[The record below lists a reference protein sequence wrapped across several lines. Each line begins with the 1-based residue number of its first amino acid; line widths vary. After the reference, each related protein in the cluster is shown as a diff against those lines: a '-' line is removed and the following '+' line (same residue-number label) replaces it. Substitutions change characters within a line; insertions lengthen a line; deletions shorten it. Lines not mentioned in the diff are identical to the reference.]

1 MEPILKTNSF
11 VHLWFH
17 EIFIRSFI
25 HSFIHSFTLIIRI
38 CDNIQLLGRR
48 TFNAFLLCFRALMLM
63 QKRPSEK
70 DCQPHLG
77 LVNPQIADHRCLR
90 EVRSSTASKHSRD
103 RFMSVFEYLFN
114 VLLQNIKMSKL
125 GNPKIADHR
134 RLREVRSSNASKHS
148 RDRFMSVFEYLFNV
162 LFWNLKVS
170 KSIEVV
176 SSYYS

>member
-1 MEPILKTNSF
+1 M
-11 VHLWFH
+11 
-17 EIFIRSFI
+17 
-25 HSFIHSFTLIIRI
+25 TLIVWI

-77 LVNPQIADHRCLR
+77 LVNPQIADHRRLR
-90 EVRSSTASKHSRD
+90 EVRSST
-103 RFMSVFEYLFN
+103 
-114 VLLQNIKMSKL
+114 
-125 GNPKIADHR
+125 
-134 RLREVRSSNASKHS
+134 ASKHS

-176 SSYYS
+176 SSYYSIIIGWFIFDRQLIEMSALIRKNGKRNFFFIVIIGNV

>member
-1 MEPILKTNSF
+1 MLRRIHLCTCDFTRYSF
-11 VHLWFH
+11 DH
-17 EIFIRSFI
+17 SFI

-103 RFMSVFEYLFN
+103 RFMSLLNTSSMFCFKISKCPSLEIPKLLIIVVYERSVRQLKASIAEIDLFQFLN
-114 VLLQNIKMSKL
+114 T
-125 GNPKIADHR
+125 
-134 RLREVRSSNASKHS
+134 SSM
-148 RDRFMSVFEYLFNV
+148 FCL
-162 LFWNLKVS
+162 
-170 KSIEVV
+170 
-176 SSYYS
+176 

>member
-1 MEPILKTNSF
+1 MQPILKTHSF

-17 EIFIRSFI
+17 EIFIRSFF
-25 HSFIHSFTLIIRI
+25 HSFLHSFTLIIRI

-77 LVNPQIADHRCLR
+77 LVNPQIADHRRLR
-90 EVRSSTASKHSRD
+90 EVRSSTASKHSW
-103 RFMSVFEYLFN
+103 
-114 VLLQNIKMSKL
+114 
-125 GNPKIADHR
+125 
-134 RLREVRSSNASKHS
+134 
-148 RDRFMSVFEYLFNV
+148 DRFMSVFEYLFNV
-162 LFWNLKVS
+162 LFGNLKVS

-176 SSYYS
+176 SSYYSWFGWFFFFLLPTNESVLNILVYFL

>member
-1 MEPILKTNSF
+1 MISRDI
-11 VHLWFH
+11 H
-17 EIFIRSFI
+17 EISTYL
-25 HSFIHSFTLIIRI
+25 FTLIVWI
-38 CDNIQLLGRR
+38 CDIIQLLGRR

-77 LVNPQIADHRCLR
+77 LVNPQIADHRRLR

-114 VLLQNIKMSKL
+114 VL
-125 GNPKIADHR
+125 
-134 RLREVRSSNASKHS
+134 
-148 RDRFMSVFEYLFNV
+148 
-162 LFWNLKVS
+162 FWNFKVS

-176 SSYYS
+176 SSYYYSIIIGWFIFDHQLIEMSALIRKNGKRIFFIVIIGNV